1 MFVRNCKGG
10 ERKSCYDEAFKGTSS
25 PETSE
30 ERIQL
35 MSRKFL
41 VSQLC
46 LTLLVCMG
54 ANAQSAPKLTASQ
67 IVDKNIAARGGLQAW
82 RSLQTMTWKG
92 KMDVGTGDSVA
103 RSRAMS
109 TNSMRQ
115 ARAMTAASAAKAA
128 EVKQVQLPFT
138 SDWKRGRKSRVEI
151 EFNGKTSVQVYD
163 GSNGWML
170 RPYLNRNDYEPFNAD
185 QLKAQSQE
193 ADIDGYLVD
202 YAAKGNKIDLE
213 GVEKVE
219 GKDAYK
225 IKVTQKSGDVRYVW
239 IDTTSFLD
247 VRVSGAQRRMD
258 GKMRTVYVYQRDF
271 RAENGLMIPH
281 TLETIVDG
289 YHDPHNMVIESVV
302 VNPKLADTL
311 FTKPQ

>member
-1 MFVRNCKGG
+1 MAA
-10 ERKSCYDEAFKGTSS
+10 S
-25 PETSE
+25 
-30 ERIQL
+30 
-35 MSRKFL
+35 
-41 VSQLC
+41 
-46 LTLLVCMG
+46 
-54 ANAQSAPKLTASQ
+54 AQSAPKLTAAQ

-109 TNSMRQ
+109 TTSMRQ
-115 ARAMTAASAAKAA
+115 ARAMSAANAKAA
-128 EVKQVQLPFT
+128 PEVKQVQLPFT
-138 SDWKRGRKSRVEI
+138 SDWKRGHKQRTEI
-151 EFNGKTSVQVYD
+151 EFAGKTSVQVYD
-163 GSNGWML
+163 GSNGWLL

-202 YAAKGNKIDLE
+202 YAAKGNKVDLE

-225 IKVTQKSGDVRYVW
+225 LKVTQKSGDVRYVW
-239 IDTTSFLD
+239 VDTTSFLD
-247 VRVSGAQRRMD
+247 VRVSGAPRRMD
-258 GKMRTVYVYQRDF
+258 GKMHNVYVYQRDF

-281 TLETIVDG
+281 TLQTVVDG
-289 YHDPHNMVIESVV
+289 YHDAHNIVVESVV
-302 VNPKLADTL
+302 INPKLADTL

>member
-1 MFVRNCKGG
+1 MSH
-10 ERKSCYDEAFKGTSS
+10 KS
-25 PETSE
+25 
-30 ERIQL
+30 
-35 MSRKFL
+35 L

-46 LTLLVCMG
+46 VILLVSV
-54 ANAQSAPKLTASQ
+54 AAAAQSAPKLTAAQ
-67 IVDKNIAARGGLQAW
+67 IVDKNIAARGGVQAW

-92 KMDVGTGDSVA
+92 KMDVGTGDSTA
-103 RSRAMS
+103 RSRAVSMG
-109 TNSMRQ
+109 SMRQ
-115 ARAMTAASAAKAA
+115 GRGISPAMAAGKAG
-128 EVKQVQLPFT
+128 EEKQVQLPFT
-138 SDWKRGRKSRVEI
+138 SDWKRGHKSRVEI

-163 GSNGWML
+163 GTNGWML

-193 ADIDGYLVD
+193 ADLDGYLVD
-202 YAAKGNKIDLE
+202 YTAKGNKIELE

-225 IKVTQKSGDVRYVW
+225 LKVTQKSGDVRNVW
-239 IDTTSFLD
+239 IDTQSFLD

-258 GKMRTVYVYQRDF
+258 GKMRNVYIYQRDF

-289 YHDPHNMVIESVV
+289 YRDSHKVVIESVA
-302 VNPKLADTL
+302 VNPKLADSL
-311 FTKPQ
+311 FAKPQAQ

>member
-1 MFVRNCKGG
+1 
-10 ERKSCYDEAFKGTSS
+10 
-25 PETSE
+25 
-30 ERIQL
+30 

-41 VSQLC
+41 AVQLC
-46 LTLLVCMG
+46 LFLLVSL
-54 ANAQSAPKLTASQ
+54 AATTQSAPKLTAAQ
-67 IVDKNIAARGGLQAW
+67 VVEKNIAARGGLQAW

-103 RSRAMS
+103 RSRNVAM
-109 TNSMRQ
+109 NSMRQ
-115 ARAMTAASAAKAA
+115 ARAANPALASAKA
-128 EVKQVQLPFT
+128 EQEKQVQLPFT
-138 SDWKRGRKSRVEI
+138 SDWKRGHKSRVEI

-163 GSNGWML
+163 GTNGWLM

-193 ADIDGYLVD
+193 ADLDGYLVD
-202 YAAKGNKIDLE
+202 YTAKGNKVDLE

-219 GKDAYK
+219 GKDTYK

-239 IDTTSFLD
+239 IDTQSFLD

-258 GKMRTVYVYQRDF
+258 GKMRNVYVYQRDF

-281 TLETIVDG
+281 VLETTVDG
-289 YHDPHNMVIESVV
+289 YHDSHKVVIESVA
-302 VNPKLADTL
+302 VNPKLADAL
-311 FTKPQ
+311 FTKQ

>member
-1 MFVRNCKGG
+1 M
-10 ERKSCYDEAFKGTSS
+10 
-25 PETSE
+25 
-30 ERIQL
+30 

-41 VSQLC
+41 VPQLC
-46 LTLLVCMG
+46 LTLLVCM
-54 ANAQSAPKLTASQ
+54 AASAQSAPKLTAAQ

-109 TNSMRQ
+109 TTSMRQ
-115 ARAMTAASAAKAA
+115 ARAMSAASAKAP

-138 SDWKRGRKSRVEI
+138 SDWKRGHKQRTEI
-151 EFNGKTSVQVYD
+151 EFAGKTSVQVFD
-163 GSNGWML
+163 GSNGWLL
-170 RPYLNRNDYEPFNAD
+170 RPYLNRSDYEPFNAD

-202 YAAKGNKIDLE
+202 YTAKGNKVDLE

-225 IKVTQKSGDVRYVW
+225 LKVTQKSGDVRYVW
-239 IDTTSFLD
+239 VDTTSFLD

-258 GKMRTVYVYQRDF
+258 GKMHNVYVYQRDF

-281 TLETIVDG
+281 TLQTVVDG
-289 YHDPHNMVIESVV
+289 YHDAHNMVIESVV
-302 VNPKLADTL
+302 INPKLADTL